1 MQILA
6 LYPQDKSLERL
17 SSIISDNSEN
27 LSGWIPVLWHRHT
40 INSWLQTVF
49 CLFVLEIVTEG
60 DLWRIFKLD
69 EFCTL
74 VTHLMIW
81 KYRVWFSCFILYP
94 EDCCVGWVKLL
105 SDPEQ
110 DSSSDQSWHLCHYIS
125 SLTLCLWFMPTTQQG
140 WLWYITVD
148 TARIYPGR

>member
-17 SSIISDNSEN
+17 SSIISDNSKN
-27 LSGWIPVLWHRHT
+27 LSGWISVLWHRHT
-40 INSWLQTVF
+40 INSWLKTVF

-60 DLWRIFKLD
+60 DLWRIVKLD

-74 VTHLMIW
+74 VTHFMIW

-94 EDCCVGWVKLL
+94 EDCCVGWVKPL

-110 DSSSDQSWHLCHYIS
+110 DS
-125 SLTLCLWFMPTTQQG
+125 
-140 WLWYITVD
+140 
-148 TARIYPGR
+148 